1 MQSLNISTSA
11 LRAVQ
16 QVIDVTSNNIANVNT
31 VGFKGSSADFS
42 ELLSDTMNKQPVKD
56 QENRNTPEGIS
67 IGSGVKMGMTRMN
80 QKQGGAMMT
89 GVPTDLMIEGDGM
102 FIVRKQA
109 MDENGQVVFR
119 NGRPVEEYYATRNGN
134 FHLQKNEN
142 ERYNLLTETGETL
155 VDAYGI
161 EIDIDIDIDDPQGGQ
176 ITVNE
181 QGGIFV
187 NGESVSVSDIPLFK
201 ITNQDRYERVGQ
213 NNLRITNNPDDLI
226 GMTQVDYAEG
236 EGKLHQGMLE
246 TSNVELNQEMTQLM
260 LAQRAYQFNA
270 RALSITD
277 QMMSTANMLRSR

>member
-16 QVIDVTSNNIANVNT
+16 QAIDVTSNNIANVNT

-42 ELLSDTMNKQPVKD
+42 ELLSDTMGKQPVKD

-67 IGSGVKMGMTRMN
+67 IGSGVKMGMTRTN
-80 QKQGGAMMT
+80 LKQGGVLAT
-89 GVPTDLMIEGDGM
+89 DVPTDLMIEGDGM

-109 MDENGQVVFR
+109 MDENGQVIFR

-142 ERYNLLTETGETL
+142 ERYNLLTATGETL
-155 VDAYGI
+155 VDASGI
-161 EIDIDIDIDDPQGGQ
+161 EIDIDDPEGGQ
-176 ITVNE
+176 ITVND
-181 QGGIFV
+181 QGEILV
-187 NGESVSVSDIPLFK
+187 NGKSVSISAIPLFK

-213 NNLRITNNPDDLI
+213 NNLRITNNVDDLA
-226 GMTQVDYAEG
+226 GMTQIDYAEG
-236 EGKLHQGMLE
+236 EGKIRQGMLE

-270 RALSITD
+270 RALSISD

>member
-80 QKQGGAMMT
+80 QKQGGAMST
-89 GVPTDLMIEGDGM
+89 SVPTDLMIEGDGM

-109 MDENGQVVFR
+109 MDENGQVIFR

-134 FHLQKNEN
+134 FHLQKNAN
-142 ERYNLLTETGETL
+142 ERYNLLTATGETL
-155 VDAYGI
+155 VDDSGI
-161 EIDIDIDIDDPQGGQ
+161 EIDIDDPQGGQ

-187 NGESVSVSDIPLFK
+187 NGKSVSVSAIPLFK

-213 NNLRITNNPDDLI
+213 NNLRITNNSADLA
-226 GMTQVDYAEG
+226 GMTQVDYAKG

-270 RALSITD
+270 RAISISD